1 MLEQVKE
8 SFRDFIA
15 AVQIARLYSC
25 THPQFKAA
33 LAKAYES
40 VQIVVKEKEPLVFGI
55 IGDELAF
62 EKEIFFD
69 LSKIERPMIV
79 FLKER
84 GIERIEFHRALTQES
99 MAAFISVLITPKN
112 EIKHSIEEMLKAA
125 KLQGISAG
133 KIKSEPAVEGSER
146 KEVLMDYLE
155 LYEDALKQTTGFVDN
170 VMDGKEIE
178 QLALRLHLNTVMEN
192 LLGRYQDFL
201 NFGTMKRY
209 DSRTYFHTFNVSIL
223 AMYFASKIGF
233 SQEQVI
239 QLGSAALFHD
249 IGKIYIS
256 RKILQKPARLDDQEF
271 AKIKNHVTHGTEIL
285 IKHTDAL
292 GYLPALVC
300 FEHHLRYDLSGYPK
314 LAYPRKPHILSQ
326 IITLCDVYDAL
337 SQRRTYKNDYPPRMI
352 YDIMTKEK
360 GSTFEPKL
368 FDAFF
373 RVLGIWPIG
382 TIVSLSDGSIAVV
395 REENED
401 DINSPKVEVIFPHQ
415 EPELIDLRKSEGKN
429 KIEHSLN
436 PLGEGK
442 EYLSLAVGSPKK

>member
-1 MLEQVKE
+1 MLELVKE

-33 LAKAYES
+33 LTKAFES
-40 VQIVVKEKEPLVFGI
+40 LQAVLREKESLVFGI

-69 LSKIERPMIV
+69 LSKIERPMIG

-84 GIERIEFHRALTQES
+84 GIERIEFLRSINKEGL
-99 MAAFISVLITPKN
+99 MAFISILITQKN
-112 EIKHSIEEMLKAA
+112 EIKHSIAEMIKSAGLP
-125 KLQGISAG
+125 GIIAG
-133 KIKSEPAVEGSER
+133 KIKTGPVSEGKER

-155 LYEDALKQTTGFVDN
+155 LYEDALQQATGFVDA
-170 VMDGKEIE
+170 VLDGKEIE
-178 QLALRLHLNTVMEN
+178 QLALRLHLNTVIEN

-209 DSRTYFHTFNVSIL
+209 DSKTYFHTFNVSIL
-223 AMYFASKIGF
+223 AMYFASKLGF
-233 SQEQVI
+233 SQQQVI
-239 QLGSAALFHD
+239 ELGCAALFHD

-256 RKILQKPARLDDQEF
+256 RKILQKPARLNDQEF
-271 AKIKNHVTHGTEIL
+271 TKIKNHVTLGTEIL
-285 IKHTDAL
+285 IKYIDAL
-292 GYLPALVC
+292 GPVPAVVC
-300 FEHHLRYDLSGYPK
+300 FEHHVRYDLSGYPK
-314 LAYPRKPHILSQ
+314 LKYPRKPHILSQ

-360 GSTFEPKL
+360 GSTFEAKL

-373 RVLGIWPIG
+373 KVMGIWPVG

-395 REENED
+395 RQVNAD
-401 DINSPKVEVIFPHQ
+401 DISSPKVEVIAPLQ
-415 EPELIDLRKSEGKN
+415 NPVPIDLRKTEGKN

-436 PLGEGK
+436 PLREGK
-442 EYLSLAVGSPKK
+442 EYLSLAVALPKK